1 MLVMLV
7 RARGHPLT
15 MISVDHVGFW
25 LLFACGCGRVGGC
38 MSDLGQGNQDWVQN
52 IFGNMP
58 SRLAKCNSAKL
69 CDCDVGW
76 VVVRLWLPRASS
88 Q

>member
-7 RARGHPLT
+7 RARGHLLT

-38 MSDLGQGNQDWVQN
+38 MSDLG
-52 IFGNMP
+52 
-58 SRLAKCNSAKL
+58 
-69 CDCDVGW
+69 
-76 VVVRLWLPRASS
+76 
-88 Q
+88 

>member
-1 MLVMLV
+1 ML
-7 RARGHPLT
+7 LT
-15 MISVDHVGFW
+15 DVGYPQPVVTVASSCGGYALHV
-25 LLFACGCGRVGGC
+25 CVVVCGRVGG

-76 VVVRLWLPRASS
+76 VVVRLWLPCASS